1 MLDEGVYTAVS
12 EIGGTEMINKSYVS
26 VANARAA
33 GTALPASW
41 EEQRRLLS
49 ARTSTGRPR
58 VPDALHAG
66 VGR

>member
-41 EEQRRLLS
+41 EEQRRLPPVGWRRACS
-49 ARTSTGRPR
+49 SCSGA
-58 VPDALHAG
+58 DAG
-66 VGR
+66 